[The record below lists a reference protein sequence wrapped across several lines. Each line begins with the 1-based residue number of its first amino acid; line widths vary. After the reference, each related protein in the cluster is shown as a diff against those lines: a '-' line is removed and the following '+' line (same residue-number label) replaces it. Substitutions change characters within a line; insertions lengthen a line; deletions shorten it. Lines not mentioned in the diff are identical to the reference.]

1 MAKNDGWRSACFKK
15 LGTYPNFCNTS
26 KLRST
31 SLFWVSNRSRRRQ
44 QVSTIGMLTM
54 SRCQLCA
61 ISQSA
66 TTGLVVSSVDL
77 LRLGKPVRFGPVP

>member
-1 MAKNDGWRSACFKK
+1 VLQKIGNLPELLQYLEIEEHFSV
-15 LGTYPNFCNTS
+15 LGLEQIAETT
-26 KLRST
+26 T
-31 SLFWVSNRSRRRQ
+31 G
-44 QVSTIGMLTM
+44 STIGVLTM

-77 LRLGKPVRFGPVP
+77 LRLGKPVRFGPAP